1 MYPSTGVEVPAARRQ
16 TGSAMLLYHYPT
28 AFWYRSASTVMDHVR
43 AFERYSGFGV
53 QTLNTDTSL
62 PSRIAELD
70 FQLVIVHY
78 SIFGPGTYVINE
90 DHLEWLRTSRA
101 HKVVFAQDENRY
113 CGHRFWLLDE
123 IGCDTIYTCLEPS
136 EFDKVYGSRTRV
148 PRIRT
153 NLPGYVSE
161 QMVEDSERLTVPDE
175 RRPTDIGYRGRQI
188 PAYSGL
194 GGYEKAIIGERFA
207 ELAADSGLVL
217 DIEVG
222 EENRLYG
229 KRWPRFLARCK
240 GVLGVESGVSIFD
253 LDDEVSS
260 EYEEIAAQGREVRL
274 EDLKSASALEE
285 NVYYRTIGPRHFE
298 AAALRNCQILF
309 EGRYSGAMEPMVHY
323 IPLRKDF
330 SNLDEVVARFKDPM
344 LRRELTANAHR
355 DLIASDRYS
364 YRTFIESFD
373 LDMVA
378 AGLEP
383 GVSEAEFALVRKALR
398 HGRWRRESRS
408 QLRATY
414 QGYLS
419 PRAVAYRLYRLRD
432 RMRPSAAK

>member
-1 MYPSTGVEVPAARRQ
+1 MYPSTGVEVPGARRQ
-16 TGSAMLLYHYPT
+16 IGGALLLYHFPI
-28 AFWYRSASTVMDHVR
+28 AFWYTGASTIMDHVR
-43 AFERYSGFGV
+43 AFERYSRFGV
-53 QTLNTDTSL
+53 QTLNTDTAL
-62 PSRIAELD
+62 PPRIAELD

-78 SIFGPGTYVINE
+78 SIFGPGAYVLTE

-113 CGHRFWLLDE
+113 CGHRFWFLDE

-136 EFDKVYGSRTRV
+136 EFDKVYGSPTRV

-161 QMVEDSERLTVPDE
+161 QIVEDGERLSVPEE
-175 RRPTDIGYRGRQI
+175 RRPIDIGYRGREI
-188 PAYSGL
+188 PAYSGQ
-194 GGYEKAIIGERFA
+194 GGYEKAIIGQRFV
-207 ELAADSGLVL
+207 ELGADTDLVL

-222 EENRLYG
+222 EESRLYG

-240 GVLGVESGVSIFD
+240 GILGVESGVSIFD
-253 LDDEVSS
+253 VDDEVSS
-260 EYEEIAAQGREVRL
+260 EYEEIASQGREVRL
-274 EDLKSASALEE
+274 EDLKSAPALEG
-285 NVYYRTIGPRHFE
+285 NVYYRTLSPRHFE

-330 SNLDEVVARFKDPM
+330 SNFDEVVASFKDPA

-355 DLIASDRYS
+355 DLIASGRYS

-373 LDMVA
+373 RDMA
-378 AGLEP
+378 EAGLEP
-383 GVSEAEFALVRKALR
+383 RVSEADLALVRRALR
-398 HGRWRRESRS
+398 HGRWRREGRG
-408 QLRATY
+408 QLRSTY
-414 QGYLS
+414 EGYLS